1 MIKEN
6 KRILMITS
14 LIILLPVLVG
24 LLLWNQLP
32 EQVPVH
38 FNSEGIADS
47 YQSKLWGV
55 VFVYLLVFAC
65 HWFAA
70 IVTSVDPRR
79 RNISSKIYR
88 LVLWICPVISIFMG
102 IVIYGTALKWPWVN
116 VNVMANLVVGVIFV
130 FTGNYLPKC
139 RQNYTIGIKLPWT
152 LSDTEN
158 WDRTHRFAGKI
169 WMLCGVL
176 EIIVGFLP
184 IARFEIVMIALILLA
199 TVPVALYSYLLY
211 RKKMG

>member
-6 KRILMITS
+6 KRILIITS
-14 LIILLPVLVG
+14 IIILLPVLVG

-38 FNSEGIADS
+38 FNSEGVADS
-47 YQSKLWGV
+47 YKSKLWGV
-55 VFVYLLVFAC
+55 TFVYFFVFLC

-79 RNISSKIYR
+79 RNISGKIFC
-88 LVLWICPVISIFMG
+88 LVLWICPIISIFMG
-102 IVIYGTALKWPWVN
+102 IVIYGSALKWPWVN
-116 VNVMANLVVGVIFV
+116 VNIMANLVVGVIFV
-130 FTGNYLPKC
+130 ALGNYLPKC
-139 RQNYTIGIKLPWT
+139 RHNYTVGIKLPWT
-152 LSDTEN
+152 LSDEEN

-169 WMLCGVL
+169 WMLCGILV
-176 EIIVGFLP
+176 IVVGFLP
-184 IARFEIVMIALILLA
+184 ISRMEIVTVALILLA
-199 TVPVALYSYLLY
+199 TVPVVAYSYLLY

>member
-1 MIKEN
+1 MIREN

-24 LLLWNQLP
+24 LLLWHQLP

-38 FNSEGIADS
+38 FNSEGVADS
-47 YQSKLWGV
+47 YKSKLWGV
-55 VFVYLLVFAC
+55 TFIYFVMLFC

-70 IVTSVDPRR
+70 IVTAVDPRR
-79 RNISSKIYR
+79 RNISGKIYR
-88 LVLWICPVISIFMG
+88 LVLWICPVISIFTG
-102 IVIYGTALKWPWVN
+102 VVIYGTALKWPWVN

-130 FTGNYLPKC
+130 FIGNYLPKC
-139 RQNYTIGIKLPWT
+139 RQNYTVGIKLPWT
-152 LSDTEN
+152 LSDE
-158 WDRTHRFAGKI
+158 DKTHRFAGKI

-176 EIIVGFLP
+176 VMIVEFLP
-184 IARFEIVMIALILLA
+184 ISRLEVVTVALILLA
-199 TVPVALYSYLLY
+199 TVPIVAYSYLLY

>member
-6 KRILMITS
+6 KRILIITS

-38 FNSEGIADS
+38 FNSEGVADS
-47 YQSKLWGV
+47 YKSKLWGV
-55 VFVYLLVFAC
+55 TFVYFFVLLC
-65 HWFAA
+65 HWFVV

-79 RNISSKIYR
+79 RNISGKIFR
-88 LVLWICPVISIFMG
+88 LVLWICPVISIFTG
-102 IVIYGTALKWPWVN
+102 LVIYGTALKWSWVN
-116 VNVMANLVVGVIFV
+116 VNIMANLVVGVIFV
-130 FTGNYLPKC
+130 AIGNYLPKC
-139 RQNYTIGIKLPWT
+139 RHNYTVGIKLPWT
-152 LSDTEN
+152 LSDEEN
-158 WDRTHRFAGKI
+158 WDKTHRFAGKI

-176 EIIVGFLP
+176 LMIVGFLP
-184 IARFEIVMIALILLA
+184 ISRLEIVTIALILLA
-199 TVPVALYSYLLY
+199 TVPVVAYSYLLY

>member
-24 LLLWNQLP
+24 LLLWHQLP
-32 EQVPVH
+32 EQIPVH
-38 FNSEGIADS
+38 FNSEGVADS

-139 RQNYTIGIKLPWT
+139 RQYYTIGIKLPWT
-152 LSDTEN
+152 LSDEEN
-158 WDRTHRFAGKI
+158 WDKTHRFAGFVWI
-169 WMLCGVL
+169 ACGAAA
-176 EIIVGFLP
+176 IVGGWIKP
-184 IARFEIVMIALILLA
+184 VVAIVALVAMILL
-199 TVPVALYSYLLY
+199 PVVYSGIL
-211 RKKMG
+211 KHKGI